1 MHIYS
6 LISPD
11 FQCLHI
17 LSGSDIPTEG
27 RKKENIHFDTSVS
40 NNMRV
45 ALISIFEQF
54 YTRTRTRT
62 IYVCSAERLKLL
74 CFFGRAFAEPYMKPL
89 TRRVIFLSLFAVMKA
104 KMAYTQHIDLWLYLP
119 CFSHFE
125 YVNAIV
131 AVGVGSFFLRWLSA
145 SFHISCKKII
155 KSNKKIHLKCLLSN
169 WWVSFD
175 ECTFAC
181 SYSTCCTYIRVRAY
195 ERGWERVPD

>member
-1 MHIYS
+1 
-6 LISPD
+6 
-11 FQCLHI
+11 
-17 LSGSDIPTEG
+17 
-27 RKKENIHFDTSVS
+27 
-40 NNMRV
+40 MRV

-89 TRRVIFLSLFAVMKA
+89 TRRVIFLSLSLCCDKSENGLYTAHRFVIIFAMLLAFWIRKC
-104 KMAYTQHIDLWLYLP
+104 YSSCW
-119 CFSHFE
+119 CWFF
-125 YVNAIV
+125 
-131 AVGVGSFFLRWLSA
+131 FFLRWVSA